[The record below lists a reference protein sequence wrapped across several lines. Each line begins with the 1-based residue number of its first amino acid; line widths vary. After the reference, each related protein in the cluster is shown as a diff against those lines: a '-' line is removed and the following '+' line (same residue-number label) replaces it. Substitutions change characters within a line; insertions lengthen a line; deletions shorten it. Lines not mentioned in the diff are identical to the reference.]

1 MPKTMPLAD
10 LAETIAAPSLGL
22 EQTATAPEAGELAV
36 EGRLR
41 PAPHESTTLRTTV
54 LPRVEIV
61 DAKPRVVVEQRR
73 RVEPLGRLGE
83 GGHGEVVGARDHD
96 IGRNVAIKRMRPEGW
111 SPGMALRFAEE
122 VRTVGQLEH
131 PNIVPIHDVGL
142 DENGDYYFVMKYI
155 EGETLEALI
164 EKLAAGDREAHARYG
179 IERRVQIFVAIL
191 EAVAYAHARG
201 ILHRD
206 LKPANV
212 MVGAFGEV
220 SLMDWGVAKRKDQ
233 APLLEPRAGE
243 IVGTPAYMSP
253 EQARGEPTDERSDVY
268 ALCLLFH
275 ELLCLSHP
283 LAAKTTITEM
293 LRAVVEEPIP
303 HTSFVPNPHQ
313 APAPAELGWFIQ
325 KGLAKD
331 PAERFQSVKE
341 MLDRLARRAEGDFPI
356 QCPLTFSKRVLG
368 AVKRF
373 VDHHPR
379 LTMVALSLAGMVVV
393 TSIVL
398 LTWGL
403 ARR

>member
-1 MPKTMPLAD
+1 MPNTMPLAD
-10 LAETIAAPSLGL
+10 LAATIATPALALEETAPSTR
-22 EQTATAPEAGELAV
+22 EIAVAGSLS
-36 EGRLR
+36 LR
-41 PAPHESTTLRTTV
+41 EPTSLRTTV

-61 DAKPRVVVEQRR
+61 DAKPRLVLEQKRR
-73 RVEPLGRLGE
+73 FEPLGRLGE

-96 IGRNVAIKRMRPEGW
+96 IGRNVAIKRIRAEAW

-131 PNIVPIHDVGL
+131 PNIVPIHDVGV
-142 DENGDYYFVMKYI
+142 DENGEYYFVMKYV
-155 EGETLEALI
+155 EGETLETI
-164 EKLAAGDREAHARYG
+164 IDKLAAGDPDAHARYG

-233 APLLEPRAGE
+233 APLLEPKAGE

-253 EQARGEPTDERSDVY
+253 EQARGEPADERSDVY

-283 LAAKTTITEM
+283 LAAKTTISEM
-293 LRAVVEEPIP
+293 LHAVVHEPVP
-303 HTSFVPNPHQ
+303 HTSFVKSPHQ
-313 APAPAELGWFIQ
+313 PPIAAELGWFVK
-325 KGLAKD
+325 KGLEKN
-331 PAERFQSVKE
+331 PADRFQSVNE
-341 MLDRLARRAEGDFPI
+341 MLARLERRAEGDFPI

-373 VDHHPR
+373 VDHHPL
-379 LTMVALSLAGMVVV
+379 LTTVALTGMLLLVVASLVGVGIALR
-393 TSIVL
+393 S
-398 LTWGL
+398 
-403 ARR
+403 